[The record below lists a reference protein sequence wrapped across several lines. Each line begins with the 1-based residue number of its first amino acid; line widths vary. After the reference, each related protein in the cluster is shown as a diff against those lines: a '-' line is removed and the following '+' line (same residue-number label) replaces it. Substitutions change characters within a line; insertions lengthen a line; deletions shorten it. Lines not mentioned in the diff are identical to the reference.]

1 MGSNC
6 SVWTLLV
13 SFQGSVIGIPSA
25 SYKTQR
31 IRPDSSQQLD
41 PASTYKPTLMTP
53 SFTPA
58 VSHRISQPVLRQCCM
73 SLRRNKDGCNRIDLG
88 LIRPK
93 RNIYINIGNLQ
104 TAVSDWRIVA
114 LDIILMFRLP
124 TLHRCCRRCLLTER
138 YLRLVNKIRCAD
150 PDSSIIFRLTLKRT
164 CSIRF
169 ARTRL
174 DYCNSIFTGLPKFR
188 VYVSSSPS

>member
-1 MGSNC
+1 MVTRHCTLSTRVPISLEWLLLFLDERTTTVTMGSNC

-93 RNIYINIGNLQ
+93 RNIYINRKSTNRG
-104 TAVSDWRIVA
+104 
-114 LDIILMFRLP
+114 
-124 TLHRCCRRCLLTER
+124 
-138 YLRLVNKIRCAD
+138 
-150 PDSSIIFRLTLKRT
+150 FRLT
-164 CSIRF
+164 
-169 ARTRL
+169 
-174 DYCNSIFTGLPKFR
+174 NSSSWHHPHVPSSNASSVLQEVFIDWEIFTAGQ
-188 VYVSSSPS
+188 